1 MLVFDASSII
11 YAWDNYPVSQFPGLW
26 SWIRDG
32 INQGHIQMP
41 AVAFAE
47 VEHPADE
54 CAVWL
59 NDSGL
64 NRIAMTNEILLD
76 AMRIKRLL
84 GILDDK
90 YGSGVGENDL
100 FIIATAKASQAILVS
115 DERVQ
120 AGLPKLMANYKIPA
134 VCKMQEVRV
143 ECISFL
149 EFIKRSGAVF

>member
-1 MLVFDASSII
+1 MD
-11 YAWDNYPVSQFPGLW
+11 QFPGLW
-26 SWIRDG
+26 SWIG
-32 INQGHIQMP
+32 AEINQGHIHMP

-54 CAVWL
+54 CAKWL
-59 NDSGL
+59 NDNGL

-90 YGSGVGENDL
+90 YGGGVGENDL
-100 FIIATAKASQAILVS
+100 FIIATARVSHAVLVS

-134 VCKMQEVRV
+134 VCGMQEVSV

-149 EFIKRSGAVF
+149 EFIKRSRAIF